1 MLTPMNSFIAG
12 KPQYD
17 DKFGRGSDLRSALV
31 LVTDLRDDTGP
42 ITTPAGY
49 LVPYSSLIPATD
61 GEVFFDPASS
71 IATWD
76 GTTFTSTAN
85 FVYARVVGATERP
98 NTDAFTY
105 LFMVE
110 ALESKGS
117 VTAGNLYVV
126 PFKWLYF
133 LDDNYV
139 YFEYVDAIAE
149 SNGGW

>member
-17 DKFGRGSDLRSALV
+17 DKFGRGSDLRSGLV
-31 LVTDLRDDTGP
+31 LVTELRDDSGP
-42 ITTPAGY
+42 IATPAGY
-49 LVPYSSLIPATD
+49 LVPYNALIFATG
-61 GEVFFDPASS
+61 GEVFFDPASA

-76 GTTFTSTAN
+76 GTEFTSTAN
-85 FVYARVVGATERP
+85 FVYSRVVGAVERP
-98 NTDAFTY
+98 TTDAFTN

-110 ALESKGS
+110 ALESKGPIS
-117 VTAGNLYVV
+117 AGNLYVV

-133 LDDNYV
+133 LDENYV

-149 SNGGW
+149 SDGGW